1 MRKQNFIWVILI
13 VLLPIL
19 ACGLPGS
26 DRGSDAAPAA
36 PSPAP
41 DTPVAAESAA
51 TEPADAAA
59 PAQSEDTAPTEST
72 QSGASEEPQ
81 ESMEPQS
88 TEFTGITGLDQLSSY
103 RVDFMMSFDG
113 QSGDQPANGQVKMT
127 LEEAKNQPA
136 RHLTMEM
143 SGTMAEQTGGMNAL
157 EVYYIDDKVYMKNA
171 AMGDDSWISFSG
183 DEATAFEQG
192 FFAPD
197 EQLELPNTA
206 DCDSQPVT
214 VNGISTTHCTFT
226 EKDISSDEAAFDS
239 VQGEVWVATEGNYIV
254 KLIFNA
260 EGYRTIQKSED
271 DVFDFGSVSFD
282 YNVTDINSDFTITLP
297 EEATQAMDMGA
308 AGGAE
313 PGGETMPAESGDI
326 PVFSDAQDVVNLGAF
341 VTYSTPAAI
350 ADIVSF
356 YRQELAAAGWQEN
369 SEEAYTDES
378 TAILS
383 FTTEG
388 KTFHLTVTTQDDK
401 RSVMAA
407 VE

>member
-1 MRKQNFIWVILI
+1 MGKQNFIWVILI
-13 VLLPIL
+13 VLLPVL

-26 DRGSDAAPAA
+26 NRGSDT
-36 PSPAP
+36 AP

-51 TEPADAAA
+51 TEPADAAG
-59 PAQSEDTAPTEST
+59 PAQSEDTAPAAST
-72 QSGASEEPQ
+72 QSGTSEEPQ
-81 ESMEPQS
+81 ESTGPQS
-88 TEFTGITGLDQLSSY
+88 TEFTGITGLEQLSSY
-103 RVDFMMSFDG
+103 RVNFVMTFDG
-113 QSGDQPANGQVKMT
+113 ESGGQPAKGQVKMT
-127 LEEAKNQPA
+127 LEEAKSQPA

-143 SGTMAEQTGGMNAL
+143 SGTITEQTGGMNAL
-157 EVYYIDDKVYMKNA
+157 EVFYIDDKVYMKNA

-183 DEATAFEQG
+183 EEATAFEKG

-214 VNGISTTHCTFT
+214 VNGISTTRCTFT
-226 EKDISSDEAAFDS
+226 EKDITSDEATFDR

-254 KLIFNA
+254 KLTFNA
-260 EGYRTIQKSED
+260 EGYRSIQKSED

-282 YNVTDINSDFTITLP
+282 YNVQDINSDFTITLP
-297 EEATQAMDMGA
+297 EEAKKATDMGA
-308 AGGAE
+308 AGGVE
-313 PGGETMPAESGDI
+313 TGGETGQAGTGDI
-326 PVFSDAQDVVNLGAF
+326 PVLSDAQDVVNLAGF

-369 SEEAYTDES
+369 SEDAFTDES

-383 FTTEG
+383 FTREG
-388 KTFHLTVTTQDDK
+388 KTFHLTITTQDNK
-401 RSVMAA
+401 RAVMAA